1 MTSLNTHSS
10 PRSIGSLSPRATIGK
25 RQVKEHKSPRKV
37 ASEHTIHSSIIHQ
50 GISSAHHISSNPKS
64 PRNTKSGTHV
74 KNSPLKHHTSHHVN
88 HDVNHYSKS
97 PTRRSLRLLMESTH
111 NKHDTQ
117 ILHHQITNNSY
128 QTAKL
133 AEKRS
138 NQIKASVTLKRNK
151 QKNKKKNTTSL
162 KKSKATNKVS
172 TKKRISKS
180 SKSSAKV
187 SPKKF

>member
-1 MTSLNTHSS
+1 MTSLNTYSS
-10 PRSIGSLSPRATIGK
+10 PRSTGRLSPRAIIEK
-25 RQVKEHKSPRKV
+25 RQVKEHKSPRKL
-37 ASEHTIHSSIIHQ
+37 AAEHVIYSPIFHQ
-50 GISSAHHISSNPKS
+50 GISSAHHISSNIKNLKSPKS
-64 PRNTKSGTHV
+64 IKSGTHA
-74 KNSPLKHHTSHHVN
+74 KSSPLKHHTSHHAN
-88 HDVNHYSKS
+88 HDINHYSKS

-111 NKHDTQ
+111 NKHNTH

-128 QTAKL
+128 QTANL

-138 NQIKASVTLKRNK
+138 SQIKSLVTLK
-151 QKNKKKNTTSL
+151 KNKKKNITSP

-180 SKSSAKV
+180 SKSSARV